1 MRAAS
6 GPGQTMTS
14 GLPLGWTVQLHD
26 DTVVLDDGAVLVG
39 GSPLGVVRLRGSAT
53 HALASD
59 RRLTVADEVTRV
71 VADRLLATNLA
82 LPDLDHLPQPD
93 AKDLT
98 VVIPV
103 RDRATQ
109 LDRCLASLRGIACL
123 VVDDASHDLDAVA
136 AVARRHGARVLR
148 LEVNCGP
155 AAARNAGLATVGT
168 PYVAFVDSDVQV
180 SPAALLGLVRH
191 LEDPKVVLVGPR
203 VRGQSRATRSR
214 WFERYEAHSS
224 SLTLGKRSGV
234 VRPGAAVAWLPS
246 ACLVARTSDLGDG
259 FDRGMRVGEDVDLV
273 WRLTDAGHRVRYD
286 ADVDAWHDTRGT
298 VRDWLGRKAYYGFG
312 SAALAARHGDK
323 VAPAVL
329 SPSYFAAAALVLS
342 RTRLA
347 SLATTMVLLDGARR
361 VHSVIPDGKGSV
373 AVSGSIAVRGMVWA
387 VRQESALLLR
397 HWWPVTLIGVVASRS
412 VRRAVATALLVDL
425 AVVIAETDALPTVEV
440 APHLLARRLDDLAYG
455 AGLWWGALHQG
466 STKALRIRWVR
477 RREK

>member
-1 MRAAS
+1 
-6 GPGQTMTS
+6 MTS

-26 DTVVLDDGAVLVG
+26 DTVVLGDGAVLVG
-39 GSPLGVVRLRGSAT
+39 GSPLGVVRLRGSAAHT
-53 HALASD
+53 LASD

-71 VADRLLATNLA
+71 VAERLLATNLA
-82 LPDLDHLPQPD
+82 LPDVDHLPQPD
-93 AKDLT
+93 GTDLT

-109 LDRCLASLRGIACL
+109 LDRCLASLNGIACL
-123 VVDDASHDLDAVA
+123 VVDDASHDPDAVA
-136 AVARRHGARVLR
+136 AVARRHGARVLQ
-148 LEVNCGP
+148 LKVNGGP
-155 AAARNAGLATVGT
+155 AAARNAGLSVVGT

-180 SPAALLGLVRH
+180 SAVALLRLARH
-191 LEDPKVVLVGPR
+191 LSDPKVVLVGPR
-203 VRGQSRATRSR
+203 VQGWSRRQNPR
-214 WFERYEAHSS
+214 WFERYEARSS
-224 SLTLGKRSGV
+224 SLTLGRRSGV

-259 FDRGMRVGEDVDLV
+259 FDGGMRVGEDVDLV
-273 WRLTDAGHRVRYD
+273 WRLTDAGHQVRYD
-286 ADVDAWHDTRGT
+286 AGIDAWHDTRGT

-329 SPSYFAAAALVLS
+329 SPSYFAVAALLLS

-347 SLATTMVLLDGARR
+347 SLATAVVLLDGVRR
-361 VHSVIPDGKGSV
+361 VRSVIPDGKGSV
-373 AVSGSIAVRGMVWA
+373 AVSGLIAVRGMVWA

-397 HWWPVTLIGVVASRS
+397 HWWPVTLIGLVSSRS

-455 AGLWWGALHQG
+455 AGLWWGTLHQG
-466 STKALRIRWVR
+466 STTALRVRWVR
-477 RREK
+477 RRGK